1 MFPATH
7 AWSTHRVARWPAI
20 DTVVRFD
27 MGDGG
32 GDDEV
37 DKKALKF
44 SFNQGSNSTK
54 RRKRDTVAGVS
65 FADDGDGGS
74 DDDGGPGKKGPQQIT
89 SFDGQASQEN
99 AGAANARRLL
109 TIPAQPNTYREG
121 KRYVPSFVPEQ
132 IKTEEL
138 EDMKPG
144 DGIVKFE
151 SGTVVGEEKPGDGGT
166 YGLELRKVGG
176 HAGAGKQERQRDA
189 TRQRNDINYRQS
201 EREAREA
208 EALLGDLQHLPPES
222 TVEEYQRMPVEAF
235 GEALLRGMGWKEG
248 RGIGRGKKDVDA
260 KELVR
265 RADRLGLGADP
276 AAVNKKEKRF
286 IKPGESRQA
295 HQEEMVYVDEKTGVI
310 KASRPVGSD
319 AKLRKRSEMG
329 VVAGKRMYVAGGK
342 HSGFLCE
349 VREVEQADERATVRL
364 IPSMETVKVPFR
376 DLAEVGGRG
385 GRGDAGSDGNGAAEG
400 PAPKKA
406 RMKDTASLVP
416 VSSARPWLYPNIR
429 VRIVDKKAS
438 NGRYYLKKGTVV
450 DVKTPETCDI
460 FIDDFREVAQ
470 DLHQRQLETVVPKV
484 EGSPLLCVSGKWKG
498 RQGTLLRR
506 NKKTDY
512 IACQLEDEEEVL
524 KLHLDDVCELVV
536 G

>member
-1 MFPATH
+1 MTRCPAT
-7 AWSTHRVARWPAI
+7 
-20 DTVVRFD
+20 DTVVLFD

-32 GDDEV
+32 GDDET

-44 SFNQGSNSTK
+44 SFNQGSNSAK
-54 RRKRDTVAGVS
+54 RGRDTVAGVS
-65 FADDGDGGS
+65 FADDGDG
-74 DDDGGPGKKGPQQIT
+74 DGGTDGDGGRGKNGPQQIT

-109 TIPAQPNTYREG
+109 TIPALPNTYREG
-121 KRYVPSFVPEQ
+121 KRYVPSFIPDQV
-132 IKTEEL
+132 KTEEL

-151 SGTVVGEEKPGDGGT
+151 PGAVVGEEKPGDGGT

-176 HAGAGKQERQRDA
+176 HGGAGKQGRRRDA
-189 TRQRNDINYRQS
+189 DGQRNDVSYRQG

-222 TVEEYQRMPVEAF
+222 TVEEYERMPVEAF
-235 GEALLRGMGWKEG
+235 GEALLRGMGWTEG

-295 HQEEMVYVDEKTGVI
+295 NREEMVYVDEKTGVI
-310 KASRPVGSD
+310 KESRPVGSD

-329 VVAGKRMYVAGGK
+329 VVAGKRMYVVGGK

-349 VREVEQADERATVRL
+349 VNAVEQADERATVRL
-364 IPSMETVKVPFR
+364 LPSMETVKVSFR

-385 GRGDAGSDGNGAAEG
+385 GRGDPGGAAGNGAAEG
-400 PAPKKA
+400 PVPKKA
-406 RMKDTASLVP
+406 RTKDAGALYP

-460 FIDDFREVAQ
+460 FIDDFREIAQ
-470 DLHQRQLETVVPKV
+470 DLHQQQLETVVPKV
-484 EGSPLLCVSGKWKG
+484 EGSALLCVSGKWKG

-512 IACQLEDEEEVL
+512 VACQLEDEEEIL